1 MTVERIVTAGR
12 TKEYS
17 RYNVNYIPKGR
28 RAKKEKPS
36 PERIKKSNLRQ
47 RTDRLRQLF
56 NCNFDDSCWSLTLTY
71 RKGEEPE
78 SIREVRRD
86 ASDFVRRLRECAKLF
101 GVELKFIYAIGAGP
115 HRRHIHITV
124 NALPDM
130 AIFAGCWIH
139 GHVSMT
145 QLYSDG
151 QYSDLADYYIKNAT
165 ETHEQEVESG
175 EDPGQMYVC
184 SRNLKKPTVE
194 KHIVF
199 GKFKAEP
206 ETIPGYYLDK
216 NSVYSGVTSMGF
228 PLLRYTLIQ
237 EKKYGKTIANMDG
250 RKPEA
255 VGQGKVHIQGSGTGR
270 NGQRGHERRGTGSK
284 PGFRNLRSAYNRVKG
299 ILRKAQHDGICSLLM
314 SDSDRRDQSEVYRQM
329 ESERVRHSEKQTS
342 RTR

>member
-17 RYNVNYIPKGR
+17 RYNLSYIPKGKRGKR
-28 RAKKEKPS
+28 REPS

-47 RTDRLRQLF
+47 RTDRIRQLF
-56 NCNFDDSCWSLTLTY
+56 NCNFDDTCWSLTLTY
-71 RKGEEPE
+71 RKGEEPR
-78 SIREVRRD
+78 SIRQVRMD
-86 ASDFVRRLRECAKLF
+86 ASDFVKRLRKCARLF
-101 GVELKFIYAIGAGP
+101 GVDLKFIYAIGAGP

-165 ETHEQEVESG
+165 ETHEQEEELG

-184 SRNLKKPTVE
+184 SRNLTKPTVE
-194 KHIVF
+194 KRIVF
-199 GKFKAEP
+199 GRFKNEP

-216 NSVYSGVTSMGF
+216 NSVYSGFTAMGF

-237 EKKYGKTIANMDG
+237 EKRHGKKTTDMDG

-255 VGQGKVHIQGSGTGR
+255 VGSGKVHVPRGVSGR
-270 NGQRGHERRGTGSK
+270 NSRRDNKRRDPGGKPDIGNSGGSNN
-284 PGFRNLRSAYNRVKG
+284 GLRG
-299 ILRKAQHDGICSLLM
+299 ILRKAKAKGLLGM
-314 SDSDRRDQSEVYRQM
+314 LMPHRNRRNKSEVHR
-329 ESERVRHSEKQTS
+329 
-342 RTR
+342 

>member
-17 RYNVNYIPKGR
+17 RYHISYIPKGR
-28 RAKKEKPS
+28 RGKKQDPS

-47 RTDRLRQLF
+47 RTDRIRQLF

-71 RKGEEPE
+71 RKGEEPK
-78 SIREVRRD
+78 SIRQVRAD
-86 ASDFVRRLRECAKLF
+86 ASDFVKRLRKCAKLF
-101 GVELKFIYAIGAGP
+101 GVDLKFIYAIGAGE

-139 GHVSMT
+139 GHASMT

-151 QYSDLADYYIKNAT
+151 QYSDLADYYIKNAI
-165 ETHEQEVESG
+165 ETHEQEVKLG

-184 SRNLKKPTVE
+184 SRNLTKPKVE

-199 GKFKAEP
+199 GKFKNEP

-216 NSVYSGVTSMGF
+216 ASVYSGVTSMGF

-237 EKKYGKTIANMDG
+237 ERKRGEKIIHMDG
-250 RKPEA
+250 RKPET
-255 VGQGKVHIQGSGTGR
+255 VGPSKVHV
-270 NGQRGHERRGTGSK
+270 QRGVPVRSGRGDHERIRPGSK
-284 PGFRNLRSAYNRVKG
+284 SGLGNLRSGYNRLKG
-299 ILRKAQHDGICSLLM
+299 ILRKAKADGVHSLFLSLGDIHDK
-314 SDSDRRDQSEVYRQM
+314 SEAHRKVEGKRFYDVKK
-329 ESERVRHSEKQTS
+329 E
-342 RTR
+342 TRGTR